1 MSCYEVIRMFQSF
14 KEFLSHSLVH
24 DCLSVEGRDR
34 PHANTDRQTRFCSC
48 DLDLDPMTLIHE
60 LDLKIL
66 KVYVYTRNKL
76 SRSRFP
82 KVRALQTD
90 RHTDIQTRLKTLPC
104 IIRGWFLIIKH
115 ICTATDLIFSLS
127 HSIQL
132 VGWHSGRTPVSGRRT
147 FLSCARPASYE

>member
-66 KVYVYTRNKL
+66 KMYMYTRNKL

-104 IIRGWFLIIKH
+104 IIRGWFFNHKTH
-115 ICTATDLIFSLS
+115 MYRHGSNIF
-127 HSIQL
+127 L
-132 VGWHSGRTPVSGRRT
+132 VPFYTVGGVAQW
-147 FLSCARPASYE
+147 